1 MAVASM
7 RQVATM
13 TARAE
18 RATTVT
24 VDHRHLPRQQSGHGP
39 PRFCLVVAEL
49 FQTARRRGPLELYPF
64 GLVMRGMAGTLTV
77 MAMEWGVND
86 VSATVPATHG

>member
-1 MAVASM
+1 
-7 RQVATM
+7 M

-18 RATTVT
+18 RAITVT
-24 VDHRHLPRQQSGHGP
+24 VDHRHPLRQQSGNDP
-39 PRFCLVVAEL
+39 PRFCLVMVTEP
-49 FQTARRRGPLELYPF
+49 FPTVRRREPLELHPF